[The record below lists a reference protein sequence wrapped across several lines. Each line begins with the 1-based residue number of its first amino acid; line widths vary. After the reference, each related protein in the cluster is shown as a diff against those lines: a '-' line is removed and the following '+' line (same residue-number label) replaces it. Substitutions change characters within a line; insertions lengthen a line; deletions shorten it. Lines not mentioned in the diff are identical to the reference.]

1 MYLPALHARGVA
13 LASPPLVLGR
23 SAIKRGEAGATLHR
37 YMIAPVP
44 TVVDELAQVK
54 LFSCLNQRQ
63 LRRLAKSV
71 QVREFRPGVAIVTE
85 GSMSGVGFFIVAEG
99 EASVSVD
106 GREVARIGPGDH
118 FGELALITE
127 DVRTA
132 TVTAITRLRCHVI
145 QFWDFRRFA
154 KENPDVSWSLLQHVA
169 GLLTGERERRAKA
182 ALLDA

>member
-1 MYLPALHARGVA
+1 MPTVTEE
-13 LASPPLVLGR
+13 LASVR
-23 SAIKRGEAGATLHR
+23 
-37 YMIAPVP
+37 
-44 TVVDELAQVK
+44 
-54 LFSCLNQRQ
+54 LFSRLNQRQ
-63 LRRLAKSV
+63 LKALAKSV
-71 QVREFRPGVAIVTE
+71 KVREFRPGLTVVTE
-85 GSMSGVGFFIVAEG
+85 GTMSGVCFFIVVDG

-106 GREVARIGPGDH
+106 GLEVARIGPGDH

-154 KENPDVSWSLLQHVA
+154 KENPDVSWQLLQHVA
-169 GLLTGERERRAKA
+169 GLLAGERGRRAKV